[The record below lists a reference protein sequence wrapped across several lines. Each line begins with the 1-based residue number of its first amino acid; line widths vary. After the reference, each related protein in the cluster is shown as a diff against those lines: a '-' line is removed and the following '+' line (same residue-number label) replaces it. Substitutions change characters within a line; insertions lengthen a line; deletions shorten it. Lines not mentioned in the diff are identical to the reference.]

1 VTAVTRTLLLPST
14 CKEQIVNKRTTSDDY
29 RDRGARR
36 ERLKREIAVLK
47 AIGAPPRLFAARAE
61 RLVRQRL
68 EPTRG
73 ESMASVT
80 DASAVRSLAKHMRG
94 KMQRELDQARRELLL
109 QVKQLGPDSSAE
121 QVGESLGLLNALRWF
136 DPSGSQ
142 LDDAADSLNKLV
154 HGDPPPTDKPG
165 GAQRRNG

>member
-1 VTAVTRTLLLPST
+1 
-14 CKEQIVNKRTTSDDY
+14 VNKKTTSDDY

-36 ERLKREIAVLK
+36 ERFKREIAVLK

-61 RLVRQRL
+61 RLVRQRI
-68 EPTRG
+68 ETARG
-73 ESMASVT
+73 EPLATIT

-94 KMQRELDQARRELLL
+94 KMPRELEQARRELLV
-109 QVKQLGPDSSAE
+109 QVKQLGPDPSAE
-121 QVGESLGLLNALRWF
+121 QVGESLTLLNALRWF
-136 DPSGSQ
+136 DPAGPQ
-142 LDDAADSLNKLV
+142 LDEAADSLNKLV

>member
-1 VTAVTRTLLLPST
+1 M
-14 CKEQIVNKRTTSDDY
+14 NKKTTSDDY

-68 EPTRG
+68 EPTRA
-73 ESMASVT
+73 ELSATIT
-80 DASAVRSLAKHMRG
+80 DASAVRSLARHMRG
-94 KMQRELDQARRELLL
+94 KMQRELDQARREFLA
-109 QVKQLGPDSSAE
+109 QMKQLGPDSSAE
-121 QVGESLGLLNALRWF
+121 QVGESLTLLNALRWF
-136 DPSGSQ
+136 DPAGPQ
-142 LDDAADSLNKLV
+142 LDEAADSLNKLV
-154 HGDPPPTDKPG
+154 HGDLPPTDKAG